1 MGILVLVIQILEFA
15 PIVNITPRESIV
27 KGVLKVIMEMLL
39 EAVHMLV
46 WHVHAHMQH
55 LEIILLFHAK

>member
-1 MGILVLVIQILEFA
+1 MDILVLVIQILEFA

-39 EAVHMLV
+39 EVVHMLV
-46 WHVHAHMQH
+46 WHVRAHIQH